1 MRPLQL
7 KMSAFGPYAN
17 EESIDFERFGK
28 NGLYLVSG
36 TTGAGK
42 TTIFDA
48 IVYALFGS
56 VSGDQKETNM
66 IRSQYAKPTT
76 KTFVELRF
84 CVKDRIYTVYRSPE
98 YERPKARGEGFTK
111 QKAQTELYFEDHTLP
126 LVKAGEVNAKIESIL
141 GMDRAQF
148 KQIGMI
154 AQNDFLKLLL
164 AKTEERS
171 KILQELFHTEAYA
184 RFQEKINLKA
194 NQIKSDHGKIEQ
206 IFEQTRQLS
215 NILSKDQEY
224 EESELLHRLEKG
236 IGEAHQRKMQHQQAQ
251 DTIQQRIQIKSQ
263 ENGVLL
269 QMKKQRALK
278 EAAKQELERLMP
290 FYKQACLDRERLAK
304 SKAMVEGWIEQ
315 KKELQDE
322 MMKADAKEKYLK
334 DWETIKKK
342 LESGSRLL
350 KEQEQR
356 KHEIEEEMALL
367 DKLLEDGDEKAQEQ
381 IWLSYL
387 QQAQK
392 KEALLKEEEIE
403 SKKQEQIRFAYQ
415 KAKVALKNEMDQLS
429 SLELAFF
436 DQQAGFLASHLEEGK
451 PCPVCGSLSHP
462 LPARLVDVSIDQAN
476 IDRQKENVEQKR
488 SVLSTQ
494 SEALAHSNAS
504 LSYIQEELEE
514 YAECK
519 PKAQIEQKLIEI
531 RREIAKKEQAKIRKI
546 QLQKQKTNLESK
558 FAQIQAEVAE
568 WDRQNASVQASIRQL
583 GECKAKDEIDHRL
596 KALNKMI
603 EDDRKEREEQDKKYQ
618 TISQKK
624 AELEG
629 TIGKEQEE
637 SEIDLEKALQKNEEE
652 LQSFQEAKNK
662 YDQEIL
668 QLERFEQNERYVL
681 EQIRKQIQQKRAIE
695 KEYQLF
701 KSLADTFSGKLKDK
715 DKIQLET
722 YVQRAYFQEILH
734 KANIRLMAISD
745 GQYELILLPAINK
758 RSQSGLDLGII
769 DHYNDTK
776 RSVNTLS
783 GGESFEASLSLALG
797 LSDMVQEQSGGISI
811 ETMFID
817 EGFGTLDEEKL
828 NQAIDLLIDLSD
840 HRLVGVISH
849 TNAFKERIDQQIR
862 VQKNGEQ
869 GSSIQIVD

>member
-304 SKAMVEGWIEQ
+304 AKQWSKVGLNR
-315 KKELQDE
+315 KKNSK
-322 MMKADAKEKYLK
+322 MK
-334 DWETIKKK
+334 
-342 LESGSRLL
+342 
-350 KEQEQR
+350 
-356 KHEIEEEMALL
+356 
-367 DKLLEDGDEKAQEQ
+367 
-381 IWLSYL
+381 
-387 QQAQK
+387 
-392 KEALLKEEEIE
+392 
-403 SKKQEQIRFAYQ
+403 
-415 KAKVALKNEMDQLS
+415 
-429 SLELAFF
+429 
-436 DQQAGFLASHLEEGK
+436 
-451 PCPVCGSLSHP
+451 
-462 LPARLVDVSIDQAN
+462 
-476 IDRQKENVEQKR
+476 
-488 SVLSTQ
+488 
-494 SEALAHSNAS
+494 
-504 LSYIQEELEE
+504 
-514 YAECK
+514 
-519 PKAQIEQKLIEI
+519 
-531 RREIAKKEQAKIRKI
+531 
-546 QLQKQKTNLESK
+546 
-558 FAQIQAEVAE
+558 
-568 WDRQNASVQASIRQL
+568 
-583 GECKAKDEIDHRL
+583 
-596 KALNKMI
+596 
-603 EDDRKEREEQDKKYQ
+603 
-618 TISQKK
+618 
-624 AELEG
+624 
-629 TIGKEQEE
+629 
-637 SEIDLEKALQKNEEE
+637 
-652 LQSFQEAKNK
+652 
-662 YDQEIL
+662 
-668 QLERFEQNERYVL
+668 
-681 EQIRKQIQQKRAIE
+681 
-695 KEYQLF
+695 
-701 KSLADTFSGKLKDK
+701 
-715 DKIQLET
+715 
-722 YVQRAYFQEILH
+722 
-734 KANIRLMAISD
+734 
-745 GQYELILLPAINK
+745 
-758 RSQSGLDLGII
+758 
-769 DHYNDTK
+769 
-776 RSVNTLS
+776 
-783 GGESFEASLSLALG
+783 
-797 LSDMVQEQSGGISI
+797 
-811 ETMFID
+811 
-817 EGFGTLDEEKL
+817 
-828 NQAIDLLIDLSD
+828 
-840 HRLVGVISH
+840 
-849 TNAFKERIDQQIR
+849 
-862 VQKNGEQ
+862 
-869 GSSIQIVD
+869 

>member
-1 MRPLQL
+1 
-7 KMSAFGPYAN
+7 
-17 EESIDFERFGK
+17 
-28 NGLYLVSG
+28 
-36 TTGAGK
+36 
-42 TTIFDA
+42 
-48 IVYALFGS
+48 
-56 VSGDQKETNM
+56 
-66 IRSQYAKPTT
+66 
-76 KTFVELRF
+76 
-84 CVKDRIYTVYRSPE
+84 
-98 YERPKARGEGFTK
+98 
-111 QKAQTELYFEDHTLP
+111 
-126 LVKAGEVNAKIESIL
+126 
-141 GMDRAQF
+141 
-148 KQIGMI
+148 
-154 AQNDFLKLLL
+154 
-164 AKTEERS
+164 ERS

-488 SVLSTQ
+488 RVLSTHLK
-494 SEALAHSNAS
+494 SSSTLLWTTSPNP
-504 LSYIQEELEE
+504 SY
-514 YAECK
+514 
-519 PKAQIEQKLIEI
+519 P
-531 RREIAKKEQAKIRKI
+531 R
-546 QLQKQKTNLESK
+546 
-558 FAQIQAEVAE
+558 
-568 WDRQNASVQASIRQL
+568 DRQSFSIA
-583 GECKAKDEIDHRL
+583 G
-596 KALNKMI
+596 LN
-603 EDDRKEREEQDKKYQ
+603 
-618 TISQKK
+618 
-624 AELEG
+624 
-629 TIGKEQEE
+629 
-637 SEIDLEKALQKNEEE
+637 
-652 LQSFQEAKNK
+652 F
-662 YDQEIL
+662 
-668 QLERFEQNERYVL
+668 
-681 EQIRKQIQQKRAIE
+681 
-695 KEYQLF
+695 
-701 KSLADTFSGKLKDK
+701 
-715 DKIQLET
+715 
-722 YVQRAYFQEILH
+722 
-734 KANIRLMAISD
+734 
-745 GQYELILLPAINK
+745 
-758 RSQSGLDLGII
+758 
-769 DHYNDTK
+769 
-776 RSVNTLS
+776 LS
-783 GGESFEASLSLALG
+783 HA
-797 LSDMVQEQSGGISI
+797 
-811 ETMFID
+811 MF
-817 EGFGTLDEEKL
+817 
-828 NQAIDLLIDLSD
+828 
-840 HRLVGVISH
+840 
-849 TNAFKERIDQQIR
+849 
-862 VQKNGEQ
+862 
-869 GSSIQIVD
+869 